1 MAKEAAN
8 GNTSGFCKH
17 YGGTAGA
24 GKTVPAVFYLIGY
37 IGKRPSEKSF
47 FRRPEFK
54 LHRHSAMLPKVWV
67 WLFREKA
74 V

>member
-24 GKTVPAVFYLIGY
+24 GKTVPAVFHLIDS
-37 IGKRPSEKSF
+37 IIPTCF
-47 FRRPEFK
+47 
-54 LHRHSAMLPKVWV
+54 HAVMLM
-67 WLFREKA
+67 
-74 V
+74 